1 MELPENN
8 RDRQNARIIYRQSLI
23 LRISIILVLHGSMNL
38 FLGTVKELFVKSNC
52 HGQFIIPLKSA
63 GKYYCHTPSD
73 KNASTL
79 FIDCSTNSLSKPTIA
94 SRRIALR
101 ESALPFF
108 NW

>member
-52 HGQFIIPLKSA
+52 HG
-63 GKYYCHTPSD
+63 
-73 KNASTL
+73 
-79 FIDCSTNSLSKPTIA
+79 
-94 SRRIALR
+94 
-101 ESALPFF
+101 
-108 NW
+108 